1 MWAASDFVEYP
12 AELTPARLRTMVAKI
27 MSNRVAVS
35 IFVQYLIV
43 GAIVGVCVGIA
54 VYRLLRRPK
63 GQKGPDVFNCDS
75 VDCPMRLKKRD

>member
-1 MWAASDFVEYP
+1 M
-12 AELTPARLRTMVAKI
+12 
-27 MSNRVAVS
+27 S

-63 GQKGPDVFNCDS
+63 GQKGPGCLNCDS